1 MRITIA
7 AAVLAASTS
16 FAAADFYVVQNMQT
30 GQCSIEQDLP
40 SSATTQILLNNR
52 FNERVDAE
60 QALKDVP
67 SCN

>member
-1 MRITIA
+1 MRIAIA
-7 AAVLAASTS
+7 AAVLAATTS
-16 FAAADFYVVQNMQT
+16 FANADFYVVQNMQT
-30 GQCSIEQDLP
+30 GQCSIEQDFS
-40 SSATTQILLNNR
+40 SSATTQILLNNK

>member
-16 FAAADFYVVQNMQT
+16 FAAADFYVVQNMHT